1 MPIVN
6 PLLYWAQTA
15 HIDDTSH
22 IYLQQ
27 SYRHRSAHRGA
38 GSHHAHC
45 TDRLLRCHLSSRPS
59 YVRSGAADNR
69 VSERHTPSDGLCH
82 THGGHSLPTAC
93 VAGTATDSLRLYTLL
108 RRACRPAGQPW
119 CKPCCGDGLQQ
130 EPSVAHR
137 PLSSRDRGKRQAHG
151 LCLRAGH
158 QAVLAVAGEEKLLIA
173 IPLPDLFC
181 NTYLCLRS
189 L

>member
-6 PLLYWAQTA
+6 PLLYWAQTV
-15 HIDDTSH
+15 HIDDTGH

-38 GSHHAHC
+38 GSHHTHC

-69 VSERHTPSDGLCH
+69 VSERYTPSDGLFH
-82 THGGHSLPTAC
+82 TDGGHSLPIAC
-93 VAGTATDSLRLYTLL
+93 VAGVETDSLRLYTLL
-108 RRACRPAGQPW
+108 RRAFRPAGQAW
-119 CKPCCGDGLQQ
+119 RKPRCGDGLQQ
-130 EPSVAHR
+130 ESLAAHR
-137 PLSSRDRGKRQAHG
+137 PLSSRDRGKRQTHG
-151 LCLRAGH
+151 LCLRTGS
-158 QAVLAVAGEEKLLIA
+158 QAVLAVAGEGKLLIA

-181 NTYLCLRS
+181 NTYLCHRS